1 MSKGNNYDG
10 QLIAI
15 EGLDGAGKSTAVEA
29 IEAWSAS
36 RPDVEVVLSKE
47 PTPMWT
53 GERVYEALEMETDSV
68 TDFLLFCAD
77 RREHVLKIER
87 HLERGAIVVT
97 DRYADSTRAYQTHR
111 VAEALDMSYDEA
123 RRYIDEIMEPWSIES
138 DLVFYIDIDVDT
150 ALDRCDREDKF
161 ETRKNLERVKE
172 AYTQMYSHCD
182 PGCRIVDGTMSKA
195 HVRHQAVNAVKSVV
209 TDANRDSDSRG
220 GANRG
225 RGTYV
230 DAVGSREGEE

>member
-1 MSKGNNYDG
+1 MGNDYPG
-10 QLIAI
+10 VLIAA
-15 EGLDGAGKSTAVEA
+15 EGLDGAGKSSVVEA
-29 IEAWSAS
+29 IDAWSDS

-47 PTPMWT
+47 PTDMWT
-53 GERVYEALEMETDSV
+53 GERVYDALQKDTDAA

-77 RREHVLKIER
+77 RREHIEKR
-87 HLERGAIVVT
+87 VEPALERGAIVVT

-182 PGCRIVDGTMSKA
+182 PGCRIVDGTMSRA